1 MKFDF
6 RELKRRKARGLFDRI
21 SYFRIFVFPKFRFD
35 FMIKRTTERNPY
47 FELLRGVAIMMV
59 VGIHTFKAESDFSL
73 FVRQILNCAVPLFL
87 ACSGFFMAKKDVS
100 DTTKYKTFLSKQIPK
115 VYIPCLIWSIPYLI
129 LSLSQGGSIKDGVVN
144 LFFCG
149 FSIYYFILLI
159 MQYYALLPY
168 YQKMNKKHL
177 LINAAV
183 SLVSIAIVAYLIQI
197 QQRSIPLVRYAGLF
211 PLWTVFFAYGVYL
224 GKQNQRNHK
233 LYPYVI
239 LTLCGL
245 LLSYLESKYYI
256 SIGSGGVGIKPSSF
270 LYSFGIIA
278 IAFSSKLENLL
289 QGKTLVERMLNYIGR
304 ISFGIYLIHC
314 YFILIFR
321 ENLPNQWNEMPWIL
335 KFSFVLLLSIVVIQ
349 IFRKVSK
356 KHSAKIGL

>member
-1 MKFDF
+1 MPSLYSLLAADSLWQKKTFPIQQNTKLFFQNKSPKYIF
-6 RELKRRKARGLFDRI
+6 RVLFGRFPILLSLYVMGGSVIKGL
-21 SYFRIFVFPKFRFD
+21 
-35 FMIKRTTERNPY
+35 
-47 FELLRGVAIMMV
+47 
-59 VGIHTFKAESDFSL
+59 
-73 FVRQILNCAVPLFL
+73 LNLFL
-87 ACSGFFMAKKDVS
+87 
-100 DTTKYKTFLSKQIPK
+100 
-115 VYIPCLIWSIPYLI
+115 
-129 LSLSQGGSIKDGVVN
+129 
-144 LFFCG
+144 CG

-168 YQKMNKKHL
+168 YHKMNKKHL

-183 SLVSIAIVAYLIQI
+183 SLVSIAIVAYLTQI

-224 GKQNQRNHK
+224 GKQKQRNHK

-239 LTLCGL
+239 LTICGL
-245 LLSYLESKYYI
+245 VLSYLESKYYI

-289 QGKTLVERMLNYIGR
+289 QGKTSVERMLNYIGR

-321 ENLPNQWNEMPWIL
+321 ENLPNQWNAMPWIL

-356 KHSAKIGL
+356 KHSAEIGL